1 MKKMRP
7 PHPPAGFLR
16 LAGMAGR
23 LIKVQHS
30 PFIVKQMAPRAAPAP
45 VKSSSSAPALIDTG
59 TPLLA
64 ARPGA
69 STPAQQSLPLS

>member
-30 PFIVKQMAPRAAPAP
+30 PFIVKQMALRAWPGAC
-45 VKSSSSAPALIDTG
+45 KSSSSAPALTEAG
-59 TPLLA
+59 TPPRA
-64 ARPGA
+64 ACR
-69 STPAQQSLPLS
+69 PAQQSLPLS